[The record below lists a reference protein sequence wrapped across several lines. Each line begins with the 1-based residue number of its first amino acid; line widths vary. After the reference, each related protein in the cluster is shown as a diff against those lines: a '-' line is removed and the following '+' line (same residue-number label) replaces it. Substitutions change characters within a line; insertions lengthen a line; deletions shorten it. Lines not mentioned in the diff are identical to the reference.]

1 MACRPLAI
9 LIVALA
15 ALGATAPA
23 RADGAWH
30 LVEKHGAVDALDAG
44 ALPVTVVAGTT
55 LKDGTV
61 LLSGEDGHAVLRHL
75 DETIVVHANTRLV
88 LTRPEGGKTRIEQS
102 SGTASYTV
110 GKQRSPHFSVETP
123 WLAATVRGTS
133 FLVSVDE
140 NTAQVN
146 VREGLVEV
154 AATLGEAVT
163 LVNAGATAFVTA
175 MAPSRIALTDQR
187 GFRRVVE
194 RSETSWRTQAQLES
208 GRTSGK
214 SQITWRKSAAQP
226 VASAPGLR
234 QTIDLSGVSMPS
246 RSESN
251 WAIVNP
257 GASPSGV
264 SFSNGRN
271 TGLAAPPPRGTLE
284 FGTAGSQMLSSGPLI
299 EWKWKRSRNN
309 EGTPWGAISLC
320 AGLMALFMLLSHMRN
335 SRRLRRS
342 GLTGP
347 VHRSRPETRTPR
359 EVRPVTRGSRQ
370 RIY

>member
-1 MACRPLAI
+1 M
-9 LIVALA
+9 
-15 ALGATAPA
+15 
-23 RADGAWH
+23 D
-30 LVEKHGAVDALDAG
+30 K
-44 ALPVTVVAGTT
+44 
-55 LKDGTV
+55 
-61 LLSGEDGHAVLRHL
+61 
-75 DETIVVHANTRLV
+75 
-88 LTRPEGGKTRIEQS
+88 EGGKTRIEQS

-163 LVNAGATAFVTA
+163 LVNAGATALVTA

-257 GASPSGV
+257 GTSSSGV
-264 SFSNGRN
+264 SLTPSRD
-271 TGLAAPPPRGTLE
+271 TALSAPAQGVLE
-284 FGTAGSQMLSSGPLI
+284 FGAAGTSALSSGPLL
-299 EWKWKRSRNN
+299 EWKWKRSRHN
-309 EGTPWGAISLC
+309 EGPPWGAITLC
-320 AGLMALFMLLSHMRN
+320 AGLMALFMLLSQMRN
-335 SRRLRRS
+335 SRRLRRG

-347 VHRSRPETRTPR
+347 VHRPRPETRTPR